1 MIRSLA
7 AALLYVFV
15 VAPGA
20 AVAAMDGGPSL
31 LPRVASLGWMTGTW
45 VQHAEARETVSE
57 SWLGPG
63 NGLMVAANLTTWPNG
78 RKSFEF
84 LRIAET
90 ADGCSYYASPGGKAP
105 VEFKMKE
112 AGDRRVVF
120 ENVAHEF
127 PQRILYWRDG
137 EELVARIEGMLKGKE
152 RSEQW
157 RFRRAR

>member
-1 MIRSLA
+1 MIRTFA
-7 AALLYVFV
+7 AALLCFLT
-15 VAPGA
+15 VALA
-20 AVAAMDGGPSL
+20 HVAVAATPRDSSP
-31 LPRVASLGWMTGTW
+31 PRVAALDWMSGTW
-45 VQHAEARETVSE
+45 THKAEGRETVSE

-90 ADGCSYYASPGGKAP
+90 ADGFSYYASPGGKSP
-105 VEFKMKE
+105 VEFRLKE
-112 AGDRRVVF
+112 TGDRRVVF
-120 ENVAHEF
+120 ENPAHDF

-137 EELVARIEGMLKGKE
+137 EELVARIEGTIKGKA

-157 RFRRAR
+157 RFSRR

>member
-7 AALLYVFV
+7 AALILSP
-15 VAPGA
+15 ALACAQSPA
-20 AVAAMDGGPSL
+20 
-31 LPRVASLGWMTGTW
+31 RVAGLDWMSGTW
-45 VQHAEARETVSE
+45 SHKSVGRETVSE

-63 NGLMVAANLTTWPNG
+63 NGLMVAANLTTGPDG

-90 ADGCSYYASPGGKAP
+90 ADGFSYYASPGGKAP
-105 VEFKMKE
+105 VEFKLKE

-120 ENVAHEF
+120 ENAAHDF

-137 EELVARIEGMLKGKE
+137 EHLVARIEGTIKGKA
-152 RSEQW
+152 RSEEW
-157 RFRRAR
+157 RFSRK

>member
-7 AALLYVFV
+7 AALLCALF

-20 AVAAMDGGPSL
+20 ADAAMDAGPSSP
-31 LPRVASLGWMTGTW
+31 PRVARLDWMSGTW
-45 VQHAEARETVSE
+45 THKAEGRETVSE
-57 SWLGPG
+57 SWLGPA

-84 LRIAET
+84 LRIADT
-90 ADGCSYYASPGGKAP
+90 ADGFSYYASPGGKAP

-112 AGDRRVVF
+112 TGDRRVVF
-120 ENVAHEF
+120 ENAAHDF

-137 EELVARIEGMLKGKE
+137 EHLVARIEGTIEGKA
-152 RSEQW
+152 RSEEW
-157 RFRRAR
+157 RLSRK